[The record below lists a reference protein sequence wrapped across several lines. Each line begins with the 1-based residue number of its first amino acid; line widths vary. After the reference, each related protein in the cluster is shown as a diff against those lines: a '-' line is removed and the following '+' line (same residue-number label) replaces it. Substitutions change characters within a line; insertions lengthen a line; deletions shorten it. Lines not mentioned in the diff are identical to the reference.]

1 MQGLATA
8 AGERVEK
15 LWCEW
20 TVDYKFY
27 FCFMVCLKL
36 HFLLCVLSAVCV
48 HDTLINRDDAAQK
61 HIQEVTIFYCNLH
74 PVLLK
79 LLN

>member
-1 MQGLATA
+1 
-8 AGERVEK
+8 
-15 LWCEW
+15 
-20 TVDYKFY
+20 
-27 FCFMVCLKL
+27 MVCLKL